1 MKIGKYTGKAYSDD
15 DMIKECC
22 FNTEDDIKP
31 EKAVL
36 LMNKNQCIMCAL
48 QCNFSSDCMPCK
60 ELGRVNEEE
69 QYRDPLEVLKELKSK
84 KALHISS
91 FYDEYEIYID
101 TLNEQV
107 FDYNGYK
114 LVVVKKD

>member
-1 MKIGKYTGKAYSDD
+1 MKIGKYTGKAYSDH

-36 LMNKNQCIMCAL
+36 LMNKNQCIACAL

-60 ELGRVNEEE
+60 ELGMVNEEE
-69 QYRDPLEVLKELKSK
+69 QYRDPLEVLKELRSK
-84 KALHISS
+84 KALPAL
-91 FYDEYEIYID
+91 YDQYENYINI
-101 TLNEQV
+101 LNSHV
-107 FDYNGYK
+107 FDCNGYK
-114 LVVVKKD
+114 LVVIKKD